1 MKYLILGGGIA
12 AASAARSIRSH
23 DPEGAIQV
31 VSEEQPGFYFRPL
44 IPMFVEGLR
53 NQNDLLPEDDL
64 GRTCEA
70 QVIYDRAVALLGE
83 SKRVQLKSGEA
94 ISFDRLLVATGSE
107 PAIPDIPGKDVKRVF
122 TFRTIK
128 DAVSVQEAAKQSQS
142 AIVVGGGLVGI
153 KAADVLRKLGLKVV
167 VVEQRSHILPQTIDS
182 ECAGLIASRLVQDG
196 IEILLNETITEILS
210 DGRGVRLDSGKC
222 IEGDFVVMATGTH
235 PNCEWARD
243 SGLNMNKG
251 ILVDEML
258 GTNILDVFAA
268 GDVVEITNP
277 ITGKSEVS
285 GLWTNAV
292 EMGKVAGANM
302 AGRNSKYSGYLSIM
316 NSMEIEGIPMVS
328 VGAVHESSG
337 QSEVFIYRDS
347 DHYTKLVF
355 NDDRLIGAICLGD
368 IKNVGIYTNLIRSQ
382 RPLGKLKDLA
392 MRNRLNCVD
401 VMFGR

>member
-44 IPMFVEGLR
+44 IPMLVEGLR
-53 NQNDLLPEDDL
+53 NQNDLLPEEDL
-64 GRTCEA
+64 GRTCKA

-83 SKRVQLKSGEA
+83 SKKIQLESGEA

-107 PAIPDIPGKDVKRVF
+107 PAIPDIPGKDEKSVF
-122 TFRTIK
+122 TFRTIN
-128 DAVSVQEAAKQSQS
+128 DAVSIQEAAKQSRS
-142 AIVVGGGLVGI
+142 AIVVGGGSVGI
-153 KAADVLRKLGLKVV
+153 KAAGILRKLGLKVV
-167 VVEQRSHILPQTIDS
+167 VVERLSHILPQTLDS

-210 DGRGVRLDSGKC
+210 DGKGVRLDSGKC
-222 IEGDFVVMATGTH
+222 IEGDFLVMATGTH
-235 PNCEWARD
+235 SNCGWARD
-243 SGLNMNKG
+243 SGINMNKG

-302 AGRNSKYSGYLSIM
+302 AGQNSKYSGYLSIM
-316 NSMEIEGIPMVS
+316 NAMEIAGIPMVS

-337 QSEVFIYRDS
+337 QRKVFVHRDG
-347 DHYTKLVF
+347 DNYTKLVF
-355 NDDRLIGAICLGD
+355 NDDRLIGAIFLGD
-368 IKNVGIYTNLIRSQ
+368 VKNGGIYSNLIRSQ
-382 RPLGKLKDLA
+382 RPLGKLKNLA
-392 MRNRLNCVD
+392 MRNRLHYVD